1 MSDTEGT
8 TNPTPRAFA
17 PRAPFDEPSADV
29 ILTSSDGIDFHVQRV
44 VLSLASPVFKDMFRL
59 PQPVDNPEIP
69 RILMAESAVV
79 LDRMLRFFY
88 PGAEPVVSSIGD
100 LREILDIAVLKY
112 DIQYI
117 VPVAKKYLQ
126 LYIDTHPIP
135 AFALACRHE
144 WKGLAID
151 AARSSL
157 KFPVR
162 SFGSDSP
169 PELQYITGNNYHALL
184 QYHAACSTA
193 SVATTS
199 SLRWIPTPDQHV
211 WSTCRSCL
219 RCTETCILSDGNSS
233 YVREWFLNYMK
244 AAKKALK
251 AEPLARVDDP
261 KLMNGAVKAMK
272 CDNCRSVGFDQLH
285 RFAADILGPKIL
297 AEIDQVIL
305 NLNF

>member
-44 VLSLASPVFKDMFRL
+44 VLSLA
-59 PQPVDNPEIP
+59 PVDSPEIP

-88 PGAEPVVSSIGD
+88 PGAEPVISSIGD

-144 WKGLAID
+144 WKGLAAD

-162 SFGSDSP
+162 SNTS
-169 PELQYITGNNYHALL
+169 LGNNYYALL
-184 QYHAACSTA
+184 QYHAACSMA

-211 WSTCRSCL
+211 WSTCQWSCQQS
-219 RCTETCILSDGNSS
+219 TERYILSDGNNKH
-233 YVREWFLNYMK
+233 VREWFINYMK
-244 AAKKALK
+244 AAKKVLK

-297 AEIDQVIL
+297 AEIDQVTL